1 MIQHKDQCIWAAFL
15 KKAQRP
21 STFIRVFFMR
31 IRKWWQ
37 SNSFYYTL
45 YWSSLTNKISVMP
58 MKLFVLMVLQ
68 LTNHNSAV
76 SDMNWLSR
84 IEMEFIVRGNSFFKI
99 NSSGINGS
107 KLWNFSR
114 VKVSRVYIQW
124 QERSVLEDFQLYMKA
139 YKSQPDVNMQ

>member
-1 MIQHKDQCIWAAFL
+1 MILHKDQCIWASFL

-45 YWSSLTNKISVMP
+45 YWSSLTNKISVMR

-107 KLWNFSR
+107 KLCNFSR

-124 QERSVLEDFQLYMKA
+124 QERSVLEDFQLYMKE